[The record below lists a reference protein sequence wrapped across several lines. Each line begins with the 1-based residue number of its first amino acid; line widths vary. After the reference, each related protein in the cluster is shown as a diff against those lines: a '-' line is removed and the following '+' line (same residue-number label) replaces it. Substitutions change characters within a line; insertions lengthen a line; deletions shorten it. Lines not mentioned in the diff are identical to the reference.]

1 MLPGLCQGCV
11 VPPSDIRSGNPPWPS
26 PFWSGKGWTPTW
38 IRSSNTTLATRV
50 ESVQVSDA
58 TPSHAEVEATV
69 CRLHPFTVGGHTHLH
84 AYHFKQWMLEAYPGR
99 TRRPPSRPSDGCVW
113 WKLFNTCGSR
123 GDSSGVGV
131 HCLGTHTQRYHIHL
145 GNRPTGDPL

>member
-1 MLPGLCQGCV
+1 MWARN
-11 VPPSDIRSGNPPWPS
+11 PSRTKMEKARGDFQTLYQREEPH
-26 PFWSGKGWTPTW
+26 TPD
-38 IRSSNTTLATRV
+38 TTLATHV